1 MKKRALLLGATG
13 LVGRA
18 AAGRLGEDY
27 QIIPAAGRCAPENG
41 YCLPVEAPEALKEVL
56 LREDPDVVISSVRG
70 DYPAQI
76 TFHRAL
82 AEWLAGKDKR
92 LLYMSTANV
101 FDGRLTQPWTE
112 ADPPAP
118 ASDYGVFKRDC
129 EAMLGRLLGEQLTV
143 FRLAAVWSPGCPRVR
158 QLRHS
163 SESGEPHPT
172 YPGYTINVT
181 LADQIGDYARYVL
194 SRKLHGIFHVGTTDT
209 VNYAAFEEMVSL
221 RMDNGENRFGR
232 IVQIDGGRAVIQV
245 FEGTRGMSLDNT
257 RTTLLGHPME
267 MPLSPELLGRTFNG
281 AGRPIDG
288 LGEVFCE
295 KSADIN
301 GKPLNPVSREYPRNY
316 INTGI
321 SSIDALAT
329 LIRGQKL
336 PIFSGSGMGHNKLAV
351 QIVQQARLSG
361 ADADSFVIVFVFGY
375 YLTERSGRTAER
387 LTLIAGICSVLA
399 TGTIIFTQGG
409 YDDYIYNN
417 APTAVFAAGAI
428 VVLTKR
434 LAEGRVT
441 ESLFTRL
448 IGKYS
453 FSILMIHWGVL
464 HVAVKKIL
472 RVDVTS
478 GGVIGGC
485 LVMSVLTLVLSAAG
499 AVLVDNTLVAA
510 IRRVFSEISQGIA
523 RLFPSRN
530 RKS

>member
-18 AAGRLGEDY
+18 AAGRLEEDY

-158 QLRHS
+158 QLRRS

-194 SRKLHGIFHVGTTDT
+194 SRELHGIFHVGTTDT
-209 VNYAAFEEMVSL
+209 VNYAAFEEMVC
-221 RMDNGENRFGR
+221 
-232 IVQIDGGRAVIQV
+232 RALHIPPPV
-245 FEGTRGMSLDNT
+245 FA
-257 RTTLLGHPME
+257 
-267 MPLSPELLGRTFNG
+267 PEPAEEEAF
-281 AGRPIDG
+281 
-288 LGEVFCE
+288 
-295 KSADIN
+295 
-301 GKPLNPVSREYPRNY
+301 
-316 INTGI
+316 
-321 SSIDALAT
+321 
-329 LIRGQKL
+329 
-336 PIFSGSGMGHNKLAV
+336 LAV
-351 QIVQQARLSG
+351 LPARGEIPADLQMTVSHVLS
-361 ADADSFVIVFVFGY
+361 A
-375 YLTERSGRTAER
+375 LKTERS
-387 LTLIAGICSVLA
+387 
-399 TGTIIFTQGG
+399 Q
-409 YDDYIYNN
+409 
-417 APTAVFAAGAI
+417 
-428 VVLTKR
+428 
-434 LAEGRVT
+434 
-441 ESLFTRL
+441 
-448 IGKYS
+448 
-453 FSILMIHWGVL
+453 
-464 HVAVKKIL
+464 
-472 RVDVTS
+472 
-478 GGVIGGC
+478 
-485 LVMSVLTLVLSAAG
+485 
-499 AVLVDNTLVAA
+499 
-510 IRRVFSEISQGIA
+510 
-523 RLFPSRN
+523 
-530 RKS
+530 